1 MVGSCVV
8 NVYAGK
14 RINCNMEEGRVP
26 LESDKWQVA
35 SNKFPI
41 QRLGDDTDF
50 DSDLDF
56 DYD

>member
-1 MVGSCVV
+1 
-8 NVYAGK
+8 
-14 RINCNMEEGRVP
+14 MEEGRVP

-50 DSDLDF
+50 DSDFDF
-56 DYD
+56 DFEYFSRTLESSSKAIF

>member
-1 MVGSCVV
+1 
-8 NVYAGK
+8 
-14 RINCNMEEGRVP
+14 MEEGRVP